1 MEASLRFA
9 KTAETLQKQIMRAL
23 ILCLTVLVGFAAEP
37 SPTRI
42 DINNAPKV
50 TIESLPGVG
59 PKLAEEIISGRPYR
73 TIEELDKVK
82 GIGPKKLAQIRPRI
96 LILPMRTAA
105 GIVHTPVEKPA
116 EKVNINSATK
126 EELESLPGI
135 GPKKAEAI
143 MAKRPF
149 RSIDQL
155 MNVEGIKKAEY
166 KKLQELI
173 RVR

>member
-1 MEASLRFA
+1 
-9 KTAETLQKQIMRAL
+9 MRLLIFCFVLTISAL
-23 ILCLTVLVGFAAEP
+23 AAE
-37 SPTRI
+37 SITNRV

-59 PKLAEEIISGRPYR
+59 PKLADEIIKGRPFR
-73 TIEELDKVK
+73 TVEELDKVK
-82 GIGPKKLAQIRPRI
+82 GIGPKKLAQIRPRVV
-96 LILPMRTAA
+96 ILPMLTAA
-105 GIVHTPVEKPA
+105 GIARAPVEKPA
-116 EKVNINSATK
+116 EKVNINTATK
-126 EELESLPGI
+126 EELEKLPGI

-149 RSIDQL
+149 KRIDEL